1 VLHNLLLAEG
11 LPLTTRITEVL
22 AGRLYLAADVA
33 IFLGA
38 VSGIELADTLTKLK
52 TSSNPPV
59 YLTVYAPWITDDN
72 FLQNI
77 KTQAES
83 LGYSGDKLRL
93 RG

>member
-1 VLHNLLLAEG
+1 LAEG
-11 LPLTTRITEVL
+11 LPLTTQITEVI
-22 AGRLYLAADVA
+22 AGKLYLAADVA

-38 VSGIELADTLTKLK
+38 VASNELADTLTLLK
-52 TSSNPPV
+52 TSTTPPV
-59 YLTVYAPWITDDN
+59 YLTIYAPWIADDN

-83 LGYSGDKLRL
+83 LGFSGDKLRL